1 MTEHPIIIVRASA
14 WPTLFD
20 CAHRF
25 YWQNIYGLRSP
36 SAGPACLGTAIHG
49 GTAAYDQAA
58 LDGTPISITDAVDA
72 SRELIVH
79 PEDEVVWDDGLTE
92 SEADKFAVLL
102 TAKYCTD
109 IAPAQHYTAVELQC
123 TALDISTRH
132 GVVRVTGKTD
142 RIRQL
147 EDGRKGVA
155 DVKTGATATTKTD
168 DGGRRATTKGHHM
181 QMGVYTLMA
190 EQETHEAM
198 EAPAQIIGLQT
209 TKETPCAVGEVA
221 DVKTALLGTDEHP
234 GLIEI
239 AAGMAKSGSFPPNPK
254 SQLCSPKYCPAYAH
268 HCKFHD

>member
-1 MTEHPIIIVRASA
+1 MVETPVIVVRASA

-58 LDGTPISITDAVDA
+58 LDGTPISVLEAVDA
-72 SRELIVH
+72 SRELVAH
-79 PEDEVVWDDGLTE
+79 PEGEVVWDEKLSE
-92 SEADKFAVLL
+92 SEADKLATLL
-102 TAKYCTD
+102 TTKYCND
-109 IAPAQHYTAVELQC
+109 IAPKQTYVAVELLC
-123 TALDISTRH
+123 TALDISTKH
-132 GVVRVTGKTD
+132 GVVRVTGRTD
-142 RIRQL
+142 RIRQI
-147 EDGRKGVA
+147 EDGRRGISDLKS
-155 DVKTGATATTKTD
+155 GATATSIED
-168 DGGRRATTKGHHM
+168 GRRRANTKGHHL
-181 QMGVYTLMA
+181 QQGIYTLMA
-190 EQETHEAM
+190 EQETGEAL

-209 TKETPCAVGEVA
+209 TKEAPVALGEIA
-221 DVKTALLGTDEHP
+221 DVKTALLGTDEFP

-254 SQLCSPKYCPAYAH
+254 SMLCSPKYCPAYSH